1 MTSDAVSEEQVK
13 TAANALIAAFG
24 AHQTEDYFR
33 AFRPDA
39 TFVFYSSPER
49 FESRAA
55 YRAEWERWE
64 REDGFRVLACTSSGQ
79 TIQVVGDAAV
89 FTHSLVTRVGLE
101 AGEETV
107 RERETIVFARQQ
119 GESWLAVHEHL
130 SPDPGQGAE

>member
-33 AFRPDA
+33 AFRPDS

-79 TIQVVGDAAV
+79 TIQVVGDAAI
-89 FTHSLVTRVGLE
+89 FTHSLVTHVGLD
-101 AGEETV
+101 AGEEIV
-107 RERETIVFARQQ
+107 RERETIVFARQH
-119 GESWLAVHEHL
+119 GGSWLAVHEHL
-130 SPDPGQGAE
+130 SPDPGQSTG

>member
-39 TFVFYSSPER
+39 TFVFHSSPER

-64 REDGFRVLACTSSGQ
+64 REDGFRVLACTSSEQ
-79 TIQVVGDAAV
+79 MVQVVGDAAV
-89 FTHSLVTRVGLE
+89 FVHSLVTRVGLA

-107 RERETIVFARQQ
+107 CERETIVFARQN
-119 GESWLAVHEHL
+119 GGPWLAVHEHL
-130 SPDPGQGAE
+130 SPAPGQSTG